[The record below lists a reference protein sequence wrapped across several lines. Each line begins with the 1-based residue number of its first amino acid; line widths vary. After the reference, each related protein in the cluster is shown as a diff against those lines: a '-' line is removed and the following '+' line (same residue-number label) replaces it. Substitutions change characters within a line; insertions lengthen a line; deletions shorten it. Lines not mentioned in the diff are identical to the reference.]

1 MSSKKKSSV
10 KKQSVKKTKKAE
22 MPCAKKG
29 SKKGS
34 KKKSLSIL
42 DETGFY
48 TWNSFVK
55 RWRER
60 EQERVDAGK
69 VKGVKKGTVVSF
81 RDALSGAGD
90 DWVLYKERNGIE
102 EKKEKKQAAK
112 HKTELSF
119 MEFVKQHVKGK
130 MTIKEGM
137 QDDKVKAAW
146 EDYKTKPKNWIDK
159 QEEEETEDE
168 EEEEDEEEDEDD

>member
-1 MSSKKKSSV
+1 MSSKKSSL

-29 SKKGS
+29 SKK
-34 KKKSLSIL
+34 KSPKSIL

-48 TWNSFVK
+48 TWNSFVN

-60 EQERVDAGK
+60 EQERVAAGK
-69 VKGVKKGTVVSF
+69 VKGVKKDTVVSF
-81 RDALSGAGD
+81 RDALTGARE
-90 DWVLYKERNGIE
+90 DWVLYKQRNGID

-137 QDDKVKAAW
+137 QDGGVKAAW
-146 EDYKTKPKNWIDK
+146 ESYKTKPKNWVDK
-159 QEEEETEDE
+159 QEEEAEETDED
-168 EEEEDEEEDEDD
+168 EEEDEEEDD